1 MAGSEKI
8 ITAKNLSVGYGEKIV
23 WENTNFSITKGE
35 FVAVI
40 GPNGSGKT
48 TLFRLLLGL
57 INSHSGEVLLFG
69 KKPEKG
75 NRRIGYIPQRHT
87 VDSGT
92 NIEALEIV
100 RLGAC
105 NCRWGFDLPAQA
117 KIERSE
123 AMKALRSVG
132 AEEFAH
138 RALSSL
144 SGGELQRIFLA
155 QALVGNPE
163 LLLLDEPLAN
173 LDIRRETEMVQ
184 LVKEVARSR
193 GVTVLLIAHNINPL
207 RGVLDMAIYVAGG
220 KVVAGKPEEIL
231 TSEALSKLYGSEVEV
246 LRDSRGR
253 VAILG
258 IENNDRHHHE

>member
-1 MAGSEKI
+1 MVEQKI
-8 ITAKNLSVGYGEKIV
+8 IIAKDLSVGYGEKLV

-57 INSHSGEVLLFG
+57 IHSRSGEVFLFG

-75 NRRIGYIPQRHT
+75 NRRIGYIPQRHI
-87 VDSGT
+87 VDNGT

-117 KIERSE
+117 KVERAE
-123 AMKALRSVG
+123 AMDALRAVG

-138 RALSSL
+138 RPLSKL

-184 LVKEVARSR
+184 LVKEIARSR

-207 RGVLDMAIYVAGG
+207 LGVIDTAIYVAGG
-220 KVVAGKPEEIL
+220 KVVAGKPETIL
-231 TSEALSKLYGSEVEV
+231 TSEALSKLYGSNVEV

-258 IENNDRHHHE
+258 LEENDHHHD

>member
-1 MAGSEKI
+1 MSGSDNIIIAAKDLSAGYPGKPVWKDTSF
-8 ITAKNLSVGYGEKIV
+8 SVR
-23 WENTNFSITKGE
+23 KGE

-57 INSHSGEVLLFG
+57 IQPQGGELLLFG
-69 KKPEKG
+69 QKPHKG
-75 NRRIGYIPQRHT
+75 NGRIGYIPQRHV
-87 VDSGT
+87 VDGET
-92 NIEALEIV
+92 AIEALEIV

-105 NCRWGFDLPAQA
+105 NCRWGFDLPRQA
-117 KIERSE
+117 KAERAE
-123 AMKALRSVG
+123 AMEALRSVG
-132 AEEFAH
+132 AEDLAH
-138 RALSSL
+138 RRLSAL

-155 QALVGNPE
+155 QALVGKPE

-184 LVKEVARSR
+184 LVKEIARKH

-207 RGVLDMAIYVAGG
+207 LGVLDTAMYVAGG
-220 KVVAGKPEEIL
+220 RVVAGSPETVL
-231 TSEALSKLYGSEVEV
+231 TSEALSKLYGSNVEV
-246 LRDSRGR
+246 LRDSHGR

-258 IENNDRHHHE
+258 IEDNDHHHE

>member
-1 MAGSEKI
+1 MLEKEKI
-8 ITAKNLSVGYGEKIV
+8 IIAKNLSVGYGEKIV
-23 WENTNFSITKGE
+23 WENTNFSVTRGE
-35 FVAVI
+35 FVAII

-48 TLFRLLLGL
+48 TLLRVLLGL
-57 INSHSGEVLLFG
+57 LGPRSGEILLFG

-75 NRRIGYIPQRHT
+75 NKRIGYIPQRHI
-87 VDSGT
+87 VDTGT
-92 NIEALEIV
+92 TIEALEIV

-105 NCRWGFDLPAQA
+105 NCRWGFDLPAKA
-117 KIERSE
+117 KAERDE
-123 AMKALRSVG
+123 ALKALRAVG

-138 RALSSL
+138 RPLVSL
-144 SGGELQRIFLA
+144 SGGELQRVFLA

-173 LDIRRETEMVQ
+173 LDIRRENEMVQ
-184 LVKEVARSR
+184 LVKEIARSR

-207 RGVLDMAIYVAGG
+207 LGALDTAIYVAGG
-220 KVVAGKPEEIL
+220 KVVAGKPEEVL

-258 IENNDRHHHE
+258 VENNDLHHHE

>member
-1 MAGSEKI
+1 MEDSTKI
-8 ITAKNLSVGYGEKIV
+8 ISANNLSAGYTEKLV
-23 WENTNFSITKGE
+23 WQDTNFSISKGE

-57 INSHSGEVLLFG
+57 IPPRGGELLLFN

-75 NRRIGYIPQRHT
+75 NRRIGYIPQRHVIDQET
-87 VDSGT
+87 A
-92 NIEALEIV
+92 IEALEIV

-105 NCRWGFDLPAQA
+105 NCRWGFDLPKEA
-117 KIERSE
+117 KRERAE
-123 AMKALRSVG
+123 ALEALRSVG
-132 AEEFAH
+132 AEDLAH
-138 RALSSL
+138 RPLSAL

-155 QALVGNPE
+155 QALVGNPD

-173 LDIRRETEMVQ
+173 LDIRREIEMVQ
-184 LVKEVARSR
+184 LIKHIARSR

-207 RGVLDMAIYVAGG
+207 LGVLDTAMYVAGG
-220 KVVAGKPEEIL
+220 KIVAGKPETIL
-231 TSEALSKLYGSEVEV
+231 TSEALSKLYGSNIEV
-246 LRDSRGR
+246 LRDSQGR

-258 IENNDRHHHE
+258 IEDNDHHHE

>member
-1 MAGSEKI
+1 MAEKEKI
-8 ITAKNLSVGYGEKIV
+8 IIAKNLSAGYGEKLV
-23 WENTNFSITKGE
+23 WENTNFSVAKGE

-40 GPNGSGKT
+40 GPNGAGKT

-57 INSHSGEVLLFG
+57 IRPHSGEVMLFG

-75 NRRIGYIPQRHT
+75 NRRIGYIPQRHI

-105 NCRWGFDLPAQA
+105 NCRWGFDLPSQA
-117 KIERSE
+117 KVERAE
-123 AMKALRSVG
+123 ALEALRSVG
-132 AEEFAH
+132 AEEFAY
-138 RALSSL
+138 RPLSKL

-163 LLLLDEPLAN
+163 ILLLDEPLAN
-173 LDIRRETEMVQ
+173 LDIRRETEMVE
-184 LVKEVARSR
+184 LIKKVARTR

-207 RGVLDMAIYVAGG
+207 LGVIDTAIYVIIRVQCGSASRFTRTRSYFRFRG
-220 KVVAGKPEEIL
+220 KRP
-231 TSEALSKLYGSEVEV
+231 SS
-246 LRDSRGR
+246 
-253 VAILG
+253 
-258 IENNDRHHHE
+258 

>member
-1 MAGSEKI
+1 MAESEKI
-8 ITAKNLSVGYGEKIV
+8 IIAKNLSVSYGEKLI

-35 FVAVI
+35 FVAII

-48 TLFRLLLGL
+48 TLLRVLLGL
-57 INSHSGEVLLFG
+57 LSPRSGEVFLFG
-69 KKPEKG
+69 EKPQKG
-75 NRRIGYIPQRHT
+75 NKRIGYIPQRHI
-87 VDSGT
+87 VDAGT
-92 NIEALEIV
+92 TIEALEIV

-105 NCRWGFDLPAQA
+105 NCRWGFDLPAKA
-117 KIERSE
+117 KTEREE
-123 AMKALRSVG
+123 ALKALRAVG

-138 RALSSL
+138 RPLASL
-144 SGGELQRIFLA
+144 SGGELQRVFLA
-155 QALVGNPE
+155 QALVGDPE

-184 LVKEVARSR
+184 LVKEVARAR

-207 RGVLDMAIYVAGG
+207 LGVLDTAIYVAGG
-220 KVVAGKPEEIL
+220 KVVAGKPEEVL

-258 IENNDRHHHE
+258 VENNDLHHHE